1 MDNAGQRE
9 SGEFPA
15 SNLVSTESRPWEQ
28 DFLVHWV
35 RVGISNHAR
44 VPHIITRFHTGQVVK
59 T

>member
-28 DFLVHWV
+28 DFLSASRLVNKCD
-35 RVGISNHAR
+35 IEYE
-44 VPHIITRFHTGQVVK
+44 
-59 T
+59 